1 MAARRPYI
9 CHNSWKPP
17 NAEKIS
23 LQNPFSDLAA
33 GQELEVKRELW
44 ETRLRFGGKIED
56 WWCRIRELVE
66 SVKRSEQS
74 PETPDKYDGGLY
86 VGRAGIAYML
96 WYVST
101 KQPELA
107 HNLESARELAFA
119 HYRWQKNNFVFYFSA
134 SQILRP
140 ARSSRQS
147 ISSWLPPGQHWC
159 LCRYIRLP
167 ILPIDRR

>member
-1 MAARRPYI
+1 M
-9 CHNSWKPP
+9 
-17 NAEKIS
+17 
-23 LQNPFSDLAA
+23 
-33 GQELEVKRELW
+33 
-44 ETRLRFGGKIED
+44 
-56 WWCRIRELVE
+56 E

-119 HYRWQKNNFVFYFSA
+119 HYRWQK
-134 SQILRP
+134 R
-140 ARSSRQS
+140 
-147 ISSWLPPGQHWC
+147 
-159 LCRYIRLP
+159 
-167 ILPIDRR
+167 